1 MKKLAYLL
9 LSLVLLIAG
18 CGGKDTTS
26 DSDNKD
32 KEKQEEATLEL
43 EDAIKEPVVEI
54 VDITISATGDVTLG
68 NYVGQG
74 YDNSFNQTYEQ
85 LQDYSYFFKNVYDIF
100 SQDDF
105 TLVNLEG
112 VLTTSENM
120 APGRTF
126 NIKGDPSY
134 KNILVAGG
142 VEGVSMENN
151 HRRDWGE
158 QGTTDTVAALES
170 VGIPYAYLENI
181 GYYEVNG
188 ITIGWVSVNPASFGT
203 SVETYLENGIAKLK
217 SENVDIILACCHWG
231 IERENYPI
239 EYQRTLGKKCIDWG
253 ADLVIGNHPHV
264 LQGIEEY
271 NGKYIVYSLGNFCFG
286 ANKNPTDKDTAIF
299 QQTFQFEKTTMDDG
313 TVTMKKLDSSKAQVI
328 PCSISSVSNRN
339 DYCPTPLTGSEG
351 QRVIDR
357 INTYSADLGVQ
368 IDENGVIQ

>member
-134 KNILVAGG
+134 KNILVAGD

-217 SENVDIILACCHWG
+217 SEAVDIILACCHWG

-264 LQGIEEY
+264 LQGIEKY
-271 NGKYIVYSLGNFCFG
+271 NSKYIVYSLGNFCFG

-328 PCSISSVSNRN
+328 PCSISSVSHRN

-351 QRVIDR
+351 QRVIGR